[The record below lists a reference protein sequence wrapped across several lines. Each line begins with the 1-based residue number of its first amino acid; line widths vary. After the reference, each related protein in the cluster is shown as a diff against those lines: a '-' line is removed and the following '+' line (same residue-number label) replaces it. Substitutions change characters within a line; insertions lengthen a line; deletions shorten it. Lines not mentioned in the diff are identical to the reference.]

1 VLTSVLA
8 GRWEKIRQA
17 RFASLAVVSLVY
29 GVVGLG
35 RLRAVDLISN
45 RSYLGGTNLSTFGTG
60 LSWWFPESAAA
71 FVERENVP
79 GRIFNSYDEGGYLS
93 WRLGPKYPDY
103 IDGRAIPFGP
113 KLFERNQQLMTTP
126 PDSPEW
132 QSEAERY
139 GITTILIPLA
149 RYNGVTLFP
158 VLRQFCASTTWRPV
172 YLDEVSAVFVRRTP
186 QDEGLIQRFEVD
198 CAKAPLPRA
207 VSPADDSQEFN
218 QWANAAAVL
227 HALGRDSEAFAATAQ
242 ALAIFEGSAFV
253 HYLRGTCW
261 PRPAISRV
269 PNRSFSG
276 RQRWR

>member
-1 VLTSVLA
+1 MFSTVLFAAFLTVLWSQHEGGCARLWLLPLLMAAWVNVHLGFVAGLGLMGGYVLVEALEMVWPERRQAAAYRLRHAWPWLAATVAATLVNALFAEVVVVVGGAVPTSVLA

-35 RLRAVDLISN
+35 CLRAVDLISN

-126 PDSPEW
+126 TRFTGM
-132 QSEAERY
+132 AE
-139 GITTILIPLA
+139 
-149 RYNGVTLFP
+149 
-158 VLRQFCASTTWRPV
+158 
-172 YLDEVSAVFVRRTP
+172 
-186 QDEGLIQRFEVD
+186 
-198 CAKAPLPRA
+198 
-207 VSPADDSQEFN
+207 
-218 QWANAAAVL
+218 
-227 HALGRDSEAFAATAQ
+227 
-242 ALAIFEGSAFV
+242 
-253 HYLRGTCW
+253 
-261 PRPAISRV
+261 
-269 PNRSFSG
+269 
-276 RQRWR
+276 